1 LERRAKWHYL
11 LNQGFVPILETNR
24 DGRKITLF
32 ESRIIMDYLETAY
45 ERDGFRLYSESPE
58 TRAMQHLMMKKFD
71 ELASVLFEVIMSH
84 AKSE

>member
-1 LERRAKWHYL
+1 
-11 LNQGFVPILETNR
+11 
-24 DGRKITLF
+24 
-32 ESRIIMDYLETAY
+32 MDYLESAY

-58 TRAMQHLMMKKFD
+58 TRAMQHLMMKTFD